1 MVGTAGFEPA
11 TTTPPVLW
19 IGFPYKSMTYE
30 NFLAR
35 RVFQSTTLVEKGAY
49 LNVCSKCMI
58 YMTKKHYT
66 PPL

>member
-1 MVGTAGFEPA
+1 
-11 TTTPPVLW
+11 LW

-35 RVFQSTTLVEKGAY
+35 RVFQSTTLVENGAY
-49 LNVCSKCMI
+49 FNVCSKCMI

>member
-1 MVGTAGFEPA
+1 MVGTGGFEPP

-49 LNVCSKCMI
+49 LGLYPKCMI
-58 YMTKKHYT
+58 KLTK
-66 PPL
+66 